1 MSLARISRWIAA
13 LAISAYVCA
22 ASAQAWP
29 AKPVK
34 LVTPFPPGGSAD
46 VIARLIGNQLSLQLG
61 QPVVI
66 DNRPGAGGLVGN
78 EYVAKQP
85 PDGYTLL
92 LITGAYPV
100 QGAMLKSLPFDP
112 LGDIAMV
119 SMLTS
124 YPFVISV
131 RPDSS
136 FRTLAELIAYAK
148 ANPGKLNFPSSGI
161 GTVHHLSGELLNA
174 MAGIEMVH
182 VPFRGGASPLTEVL
196 GGRVD
201 LLLEAMTLSIGQI
214 HSGKLRALAVTS
226 AKRSSSLPDVPTV
239 AESGYPGMDVATWY
253 GLFVPAGTPKDV
265 VEKVH
270 VAVNKLLARP
280 DVMAAIHE
288 QGAEPQAMSE
298 QQFADLVRMDYRK
311 WEGIVKAANALSS
324 IKVGGLLGDYTWGK
338 PADRNPPRSSTVF
351 QVDPSTPGGLKGLK
365 VNFSSDAAK
374 KYDFPT
380 E

>member
-1 MSLARISRWIAA
+1 MTLARILGSLAA
-13 LAISAYVCA
+13 LAMSLHLCA
-22 ASAQAWP
+22 AAAQAWP

-46 VIARLIGNQLSLQLG
+46 VIARLIANQLSIQLG

-78 EYVAKQP
+78 EYAAKQP
-85 PDGYTLL
+85 PDGYTVL

-100 QGAMLKSLPFDP
+100 QAAMLKSLPFDP

-131 RPDSS
+131 RPDSR

-214 HSGKLRALAVTS
+214 QSGKLRALAVTS
-226 AKRSSSLPDVPTV
+226 RERWKALPEAPTV
-239 AESGYPGMDVATWY
+239 AETVRGYEVNSFIGLGATGRTPEAIIERANAEARKALANPETHKRFVELGGEPGASSPAEMRTYIEREVAKWK
-253 GLFVPAGTPKDV
+253 GVIA
-265 VEKVH
+265 
-270 VAVNKLLARP
+270 ARK
-280 DVMAAIHE
+280 I
-288 QGAEPQAMSE
+288 E
-298 QQFADLVRMDYRK
+298 QQ
-311 WEGIVKAANALSS
+311 
-324 IKVGGLLGDYTWGK
+324 
-338 PADRNPPRSSTVF
+338 
-351 QVDPSTPGGLKGLK
+351 
-365 VNFSSDAAK
+365 
-374 KYDFPT
+374 
-380 E
+380 

>member
-1 MSLARISRWIAA
+1 MTFARIARWLAGV
-13 LAISAYVCA
+13 AISLHVCA
-22 ASAQAWP
+22 AAAQAWP

-85 PDGYTLL
+85 ADGYTLL

-131 RPDSS
+131 RPDSP
-136 FRTLAELIAYAK
+136 FRTLGELIAYAK

-214 HSGKLRALAVTS
+214 QSGKLRALAVTS
-226 AKRSSSLPDVPTV
+226 RERWKALPEVPTV
-239 AESGYPGMDVATWY
+239 AETVPGYEVNSFIGLGTTGRTPEPIIERLNAEVRKALANAETRKRFVELGGEPGASS
-253 GLFVPAGTPKDV
+253 PAEMRTYIEREIAKWKGV
-265 VEKVH
+265 I
-270 VAVNKLLARP
+270 AARK
-280 DVMAAIHE
+280 I
-288 QGAEPQAMSE
+288 E
-298 QQFADLVRMDYRK
+298 QQ
-311 WEGIVKAANALSS
+311 
-324 IKVGGLLGDYTWGK
+324 
-338 PADRNPPRSSTVF
+338 
-351 QVDPSTPGGLKGLK
+351 
-365 VNFSSDAAK
+365 
-374 KYDFPT
+374 
-380 E
+380 